1 MGGHISPG
9 SLGVSGLGALRGC
22 ADLSA
27 WGLVGT
33 VSAPNVPSILGFQ
46 SHLIRQIN
54 GFCVCGPGGARIHL
68 KLAQNV
74 VCHPHDTGMIDKQN
88 A

>member
-9 SLGVSGLGALRGC
+9 SLGVNGLGALRGC

-33 VSAPNVPSILGFQ
+33 LSAPNVPSILGSPES
-46 SHLIRQIN
+46 SHKTNKWLLCLWSR
-54 GFCVCGPGGARIHL
+54 GG
-68 KLAQNV
+68 Q
-74 VCHPHDTGMIDKQN
+74 DTS
-88 A
+88 